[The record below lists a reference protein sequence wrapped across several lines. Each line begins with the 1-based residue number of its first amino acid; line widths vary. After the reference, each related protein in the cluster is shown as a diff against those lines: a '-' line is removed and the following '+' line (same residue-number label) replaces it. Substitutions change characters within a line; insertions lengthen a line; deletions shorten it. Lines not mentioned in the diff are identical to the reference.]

1 MKPDEDLQTT
11 SGLVVPS
18 SALHWSFAR
27 SGGAGGQHINK
38 TSSKA
43 TLVVETDAIT
53 GSEILL
59 RRIKIKLSKTV
70 RVTSQTSR
78 SQWRNR
84 QFCLSQMTEI
94 LDNAA
99 KPATPKRRKSKPTR
113 GSIERRLEGK
123 RHASKKKESRRTD
136 DW

>member
-1 MKPDEDLQTT
+1 MKPDEDLRTT

-18 SALHWSFAR
+18 AALQWSFAR

-43 TLVVETDAIT
+43 TLTVAINEIT
-53 GSEILL
+53 GPEVLV
-59 RRIKIKLSKTV
+59 RRVTTALSIKV
-70 RVTSQTSR
+70 RVTNQTSR

-84 QFCLSQMTEI
+84 QFCLTQLKEI
-94 LDNAA
+94 INNAA
-99 KPATPKRRKSKPTR
+99 KPPTPDRRKSKPTR
-113 GSIERRLEGK
+113 ASVKRRLEGK
-123 RHASKKKESRRTD
+123 RHASKKKESRRTS

>member
-1 MKPDEDLQTT
+1 MKPDEDLRTA

-18 SALHWSFAR
+18 AALHWSFAR

-43 TLVVETDAIT
+43 TLTVAINEIT
-53 GSEILL
+53 GPEVLV
-59 RRIKIKLSKTV
+59 RRVTNALSIKI
-70 RVTSQTSR
+70 RVTNQTSR

-84 QFCLSQMTEI
+84 QFCLTQLKEI
-94 LDNAA
+94 IDNAA
-99 KPATPKRRKSKPTR
+99 KPPTPDRRKSKPTR
-113 GSIERRLEGK
+113 ASVQRRLEGK
-123 RHASKKKESRRTD
+123 RHASKKKESRRIS

>member
-1 MKPDEDLQTT
+1 MKPDEDLRTT

-18 SALHWSFAR
+18 AALQWSFAR

-43 TLVVETDAIT
+43 TLTVAINEIT
-53 GSEILL
+53 GPEVLVQRVTTALS
-59 RRIKIKLSKTV
+59 IKV
-70 RVTSQTSR
+70 RVTNQTSR

-84 QFCLSQMTEI
+84 QLCLTQLKEI
-94 LDNAA
+94 IDNAA
-99 KPATPKRRKSKPTR
+99 KPPTPDRRKSKPTR
-113 GSIERRLEGK
+113 ASVKRRLEGK
-123 RHASKKKESRRTD
+123 RHASKKKESRRTS

>member
-1 MKPDEDLQTT
+1 MKPDEDLRTS

-18 SALHWSFAR
+18 SELNWSFAR
-27 SGGAGGQHINK
+27 SSGAGGQHINK
-38 TSSKA
+38 TSTKA
-43 TLVVETDAIT
+43 SLVVETDAIT

-59 RRIKIKLSKTV
+59 RRIKTKLPKTV

-84 QFCLSQMTEI
+84 QLCLSQLTEM
-94 LDNAA
+94 LDDAA
-99 KPATPKRRKSKPTR
+99 KPASPQRRKSKPTR

-123 RHASKKKESRRTD
+123 RHASKKKESRRSD

>member
-1 MKPDEDLQTT
+1 MKPDEDLRTV

-18 SALHWSFAR
+18 VALQWSFAR

-43 TLVVETDAIT
+43 TLVVETDAID

-59 RRIKIKLSKTV
+59 RRIKIKLAKTI
-70 RVTSQTSR
+70 RVTNQTSR

-84 QFCLSQMTEI
+84 QLCLAQLTEI
-94 LDNAA
+94 IDNAA
-99 KPATPKRRKSKPTR
+99 KPPSPKRKKSKPTR

-123 RHASKKKESRRTD
+123 RHASKKKQSRRAE

>member
-1 MKPDEDLQTT
+1 MKPDEDLRTI

-18 SALHWSFAR
+18 AALQWSFAR

-43 TLVVETDAIT
+43 TLTVAINEIT
-53 GSEILL
+53 GPEVLV
-59 RRIKIKLSKTV
+59 RRVTTALSIKV
-70 RVTSQTSR
+70 RVTNQTSR

-84 QFCLSQMTEI
+84 QLCLTQLKEI
-94 LDNAA
+94 IDNAA
-99 KPATPKRRKSKPTR
+99 KPPTPDRRKSKPTR
-113 GSIERRLEGK
+113 ASVKRRLDGK
-123 RHASKKKESRRTD
+123 RHASKKKESRRTN

>member
-1 MKPDEDLQTT
+1 MKPDEDLRTT

-18 SALHWSFAR
+18 AALQWSFAR

-43 TLVVETDAIT
+43 TLTVAISEIT
-53 GSEILL
+53 GPEVLV
-59 RRIKIKLSKTV
+59 RRVTTALSIKV
-70 RVTSQTSR
+70 RVNNQTSR

-84 QFCLSQMTEI
+84 QLCLTQLKEI
-94 LDNAA
+94 IDNAA
-99 KPATPKRRKSKPTR
+99 KPPTPDRRKSKPTR
-113 GSIERRLEGK
+113 ASVKRRLEGK
-123 RHASKKKESRRTD
+123 RHASKKKESRRTS

>member
-1 MKPDEDLQTT
+1 MKPDEDLRTT

-18 SALHWSFAR
+18 AALQWSFAR

-43 TLVVETDAIT
+43 TLTVAINEIT
-53 GSEILL
+53 GPEVLV
-59 RRIKIKLSKTV
+59 RRVTTALSKKV
-70 RVTSQTSR
+70 RVTNQTSR

-84 QFCLSQMTEI
+84 QLCLTQLKEI
-94 LDNAA
+94 IDNAA
-99 KPATPKRRKSKPTR
+99 KPPTPDRRKSKPTR
-113 GSIERRLEGK
+113 ASVKRRLEGK
-123 RHASKKKESRRTD
+123 RHASKKKESRRTT

>member
-1 MKPDEDLQTT
+1 MKPDEDLRTT

-18 SALHWSFAR
+18 AALQWSFAR

-43 TLVVETDAIT
+43 TLTVAINEIT
-53 GSEILL
+53 GPEVLVQRVTTALS
-59 RRIKIKLSKTV
+59 IKV
-70 RVTSQTSR
+70 RVTNQTSR

-84 QFCLSQMTEI
+84 QFCLTQLKEI
-94 LDNAA
+94 IDNAA
-99 KPATPKRRKSKPTR
+99 KPPTPDRRKSKPTR
-113 GSIERRLEGK
+113 ASVKRRLDGK
-123 RHASKKKESRRTD
+123 RHASKKKESRRTS

>member
-1 MKPDEDLQTT
+1 MKPDEDLRTT

-18 SALHWSFAR
+18 AALQWSFAR

-43 TLVVETDAIT
+43 TLTVAINEIT
-53 GSEILL
+53 GPEVLV
-59 RRIKIKLSKTV
+59 RRVTTALSIKV
-70 RVTSQTSR
+70 RVTNQTSR

-84 QFCLSQMTEI
+84 QFCLTQLKEI
-94 LDNAA
+94 IDNAA
-99 KPATPKRRKSKPTR
+99 KPPTPDRRKSKPTR
-113 GSIERRLEGK
+113 ASVKRRLEGK
-123 RHASKKKESRRTD
+123 RHASKKKESRRTT

>member
-1 MKPDEDLQTT
+1 MKPDEDLRTT

-18 SALHWSFAR
+18 AALQWSFAR

-43 TLVVETDAIT
+43 TLTVAINEIT
-53 GSEILL
+53 GPEVLV
-59 RRIKIKLSKTV
+59 RRVTNALSIKV
-70 RVTSQTSR
+70 RVTNQTSR

-84 QFCLSQMTEI
+84 QFCLTQLKEI
-94 LDNAA
+94 IDNAA
-99 KPATPKRRKSKPTR
+99 KPPTPDRRKSKPTR
-113 GSIERRLEGK
+113 ASVKRRLEGK
-123 RHASKKKESRRTD
+123 RHASKKKESRRIS

>member
-1 MKPDEDLQTT
+1 MKPDEDLRTT

-18 SALHWSFAR
+18 AALQWSFAR

-43 TLVVETDAIT
+43 TLTVAINEIT
-53 GSEILL
+53 GPEVLV
-59 RRIKIKLSKTV
+59 RRVTTALSIKV
-70 RVTSQTSR
+70 RVTNQTSR

-84 QFCLSQMTEI
+84 QFCLTQLKEI
-94 LDNAA
+94 IDNAA
-99 KPATPKRRKSKPTR
+99 KPPTPDRRKSKPTR
-113 GSIERRLEGK
+113 ASVKRRLEGK
-123 RHASKKKESRRTD
+123 RHASKKKESRRTN

>member
-1 MKPDEDLQTT
+1 MKPDEDLRTT

-18 SALHWSFAR
+18 AALQWSFAR

-43 TLVVETDAIT
+43 TLTVAINEIT
-53 GSEILL
+53 GPEVLV
-59 RRIKIKLSKTV
+59 RRVTTALSIKV
-70 RVTSQTSR
+70 RVTNQTSR

-84 QFCLSQMTEI
+84 QFCLTQLREI
-94 LDNAA
+94 IDNAA
-99 KPATPKRRKSKPTR
+99 KPPTPDRRKSKPTR
-113 GSIERRLEGK
+113 ASVKRRLEGK
-123 RHASKKKESRRTD
+123 RHASKKKESRRTS

>member
-1 MKPDEDLQTT
+1 MKPDEDLRTS

-18 SALHWSFAR
+18 SALHWNFAR

-43 TLVVETDAIT
+43 TLVVKTDAIT
-53 GSEILL
+53 GSDILL
-59 RRIKIKLSKTV
+59 RRIKTKWPKTV

-84 QFCLSQMTEI
+84 QLCLNQLTEM
-94 LDNAA
+94 LEDVA
-99 KPATPKRRKSKPTR
+99 KPASPKRQKSKPTR